1 METTILY
8 TAAVGLAA
16 AAAVFCALYLNMRE
30 KTKVLQSKM
39 KGYRDNIEYYRK
51 EMNRLRDSLAS
62 AIGQLQATRAE
73 MISIREDLRKQSAQA
88 ETRKTTVRKPKTPR
102 K

>member
-51 EMNRLRDSLAS
+51 ETNSLRDSLAS

-73 MISIREDLRKQSAQA
+73 MLSIQEDLRKQAAEA
-88 ETRKTTVRKPKTPR
+88 ETRTTTVRKSKTPR

>member
-8 TAAVGLAA
+8 TTAVGLAA

-30 KTKVLQSKM
+30 KTKVLLSKM
-39 KGYRDNIEYYRK
+39 KGYRDNIEYYHK
-51 EMNRLRDSLAS
+51 ETNRLRDSLAS
-62 AIGQLQATRAE
+62 AIGQLQASRAE
-73 MISIREDLRKQSAQA
+73 ILSIQEDLRKLSAQA
-88 ETRKTTVRKPKTPR
+88 ETRKTTARKPKTPR